1 MNSSDA
7 FGDGIRGIPFASQS
21 DMESETMRRIRD
33 FGEDY
38 LGITR
43 ELWKL
48 VESQASQQPD
58 SQSLALEK
66 GLEQLRDALKEKFQH
81 LYMPAFGPLHAQQEA
96 IERLMSA
103 TLRWQRAAARVSELL
118 SAVAADAVA
127 RLAAALSGPDA
138 SGPPVTSLRQLHDL
152 WVECGERAY
161 ATAAHSEEFAAAQ
174 TELLAAMVEMRLEQR
189 RQIEE
194 WARAFNLPTRAEVD
208 AIHRRLHELARLLRE
223 AQKK

>member
-1 MNSSDA
+1 
-7 FGDGIRGIPFASQS
+7 
-21 DMESETMRRIRD
+21 MRRIRD

-66 GLEQLRDALKEKFQH
+66 GLEQLRDALKGKFQH

-96 IERLMSA
+96 TERLMSA
-103 TLRWQRAAARVSELL
+103 TLRWQRAMSQVTELL
-118 SAVAADAVA
+118 SAVATEAVA